1 MLVNTSKTEEELIM
15 FALTPFKSNIASTGS
30 RRNPLVDIDDLFNRI
45 LWSPDLPAT
54 RSFNNFDMYEKDGKL
69 YMAIEAPGVSTDEV
83 EVRISKDRVQLKS
96 KNEEK
101 GESSDDGK
109 TWYSKK
115 SVSSFNYDLSLP
127 FEIDT
132 DKAEAAFENG
142 VISISAP
149 RLQVSESR
157 VLPLKK

>member
-1 MLVNTSKTEEELIM
+1 M
-15 FALTPFKSNIASTGS
+15 
-30 RRNPLVDIDDLFNRI
+30 DIDDLFNRL
-45 LWSPDLPAT
+45 LWSPDPMET
-54 RSFNNFDMYEKDGKL
+54 RSFSNFDMYEREGKL
-69 YMAIEAPGVSTDEV
+69 YFSIVAPGVSADDV

-101 GESSDDGK
+101 GENADDGR
-109 TWYSKK
+109 TWYSRK
-115 SVSSFNYDLSLP
+115 SVTSFNYDISLP

-149 RLQVSESR
+149 RLEVSESR
-157 VLPLKK
+157 VLSLKK